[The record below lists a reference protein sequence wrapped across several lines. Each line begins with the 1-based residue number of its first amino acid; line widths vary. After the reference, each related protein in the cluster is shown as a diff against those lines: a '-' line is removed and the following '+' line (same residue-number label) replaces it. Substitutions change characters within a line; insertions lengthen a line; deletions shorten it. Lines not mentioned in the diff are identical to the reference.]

1 MQQLQNEVLK
11 KNQGTNIQNMM
22 NVGGMLSM
30 YQDNDMRLVSGN
42 DYRSSANQTKVL
54 TMQSET
60 EINIDDQNLNI
71 IRSNMSLKY

>member
-11 KNQGTNIQNMM
+11 KNQGTNIQSMM
-22 NVGGMLSM
+22 NAGGMLSM

>member
-22 NVGGMLSM
+22 NAGGMLSM

-54 TMQSET
+54 IMQSET
-60 EINIDDQNLNI
+60 EINIDD
-71 IRSNMSLKY
+71 